1 MVRLSPSYSSAVA
14 IWEALLVFFFLL
26 FLLLFCSGDINIFK
40 RQGILET
47 FLGSEDFL
55 WHMNPSDV
63 ASNRFLR
70 KAWRRWCMPKHGT
83 PPPPH
88 LSCHICRTFL
98 IYLLLSI
105 VSTHAMRYWI
115 EQPANE
121 SCIKPQIFLDLWF
134 TLPVE
139 NLDFIRQFSYSFEGG
154 NNTATCGKLA
164 SLGRICPARSSRLIP
179 EECCRFCCWN
189 PDWYFALLPYL
200 YIMVESMPFSAS
212 GKRGRF
218 QVYIKLNLH
227 PHFWMQ
233 MAVVFF
239 DVSLFYYQ
247 SELLGNLLK
256 FWCSLC
262 LSWHPYEFVT
272 FVLRSALVIIT
283 SQVPA
288 QSALSVVCD

>member
-1 MVRLSPSYSSAVA
+1 
-14 IWEALLVFFFLL
+14 
-26 FLLLFCSGDINIFK
+26 
-40 RQGILET
+40 
-47 FLGSEDFL
+47 
-55 WHMNPSDV
+55 
-63 ASNRFLR
+63 
-70 KAWRRWCMPKHGT
+70 
-83 PPPPH
+83 
-88 LSCHICRTFL
+88 
-98 IYLLLSI
+98 
-105 VSTHAMRYWI
+105 
-115 EQPANE
+115 
-121 SCIKPQIFLDLWF
+121 
-134 TLPVE
+134 
-139 NLDFIRQFSYSFEGG
+139 
-154 NNTATCGKLA
+154 
-164 SLGRICPARSSRLIP
+164 
-179 EECCRFCCWN
+179 
-189 PDWYFALLPYL
+189 
-200 YIMVESMPFSAS
+200 MVESMPFSAS